1 MTHPAD
7 TIPPSGMDDRSH
19 RRRTTVLGF
28 VAAAGLVLAMAAT
41 GPQEPAAASGIAKH
55 FLLELPEWLT
65 ATILALFGAA
75 ALLVLGLVL
84 PRPRRR
90 RKGEEP
96 PDVHERP
103 KVTPGTAVLL
113 LLLALLPVCLAGAM
127 FWLSYERML
136 SGAASQATVA
146 SRSERPPVQEPAMP
160 LAPPERAIVRS
171 PAASGILATLAVLA
185 ALAALGVMLWIY
197 FGDRWR
203 RRITPPGSLSSTI
216 EAAAAESI
224 DDLGTEAD
232 VRRAIIKCYAR
243 FERVLAS
250 AEFPRAVWQT
260 PNEFMQ
266 AVLRKLRVPQ
276 DSVRELT
283 RLFEIARFSRHPVDT
298 KDREA
303 AVQALVAIRT
313 ALQGRNAD
321 AVSA

>member
-1 MTHPAD
+1 MTLPAVPRSD
-7 TIPPSGMDDRSH
+7 IDDRSY
-19 RRRTTVLGF
+19 RVRAVLAF
-28 VAAAGLVLAMAAT
+28 AAAAGLVLAMAAT
-41 GPQEPAAASGIAKH
+41 SPPETGAADSIAKH
-55 FLLELPEWLT
+55 LILEVPDWLT
-65 ATILALFGAA
+65 VAILALFGAA

-84 PRPRRR
+84 PRPRWR

-96 PDVHERP
+96 PEYVHERP

-127 FWLSYERML
+127 FWLSYEQML
-136 SGAASQATVA
+136 SGAASQPTVA
-146 SRSERPPVQEPAMP
+146 SRSERPPAQAPATP
-160 LAPPERAIVRS
+160 LASPEPAIVRS
-171 PAASGILATLAVLA
+171 PAASGILGTLAVLA
-185 ALAALGVMLWIY
+185 GLAALGVMLWIY

-243 FERVLAS
+243 FEQVLAS
-250 AEFPRAVWQT
+250 AEFPRAAWQT

-276 DSVRELT
+276 DSLRELT
-283 RLFEIARFSRHPVDT
+283 RLFEIAQFSRRTVLE

-303 AVQALVAIRT
+303 AVQALIAIRT
-313 ALQGRNAD
+313 ALKDRNAD